1 MYTDDDYVTPNYTQ
15 EEEYQ
20 QWLKDLHQLDEKK
33 PEGKQMT
40 NIKLTESVT
49 TLYEIARQVMKAD
62 PELAE
67 EIMLCAEK
75 LNKMKPLLDGDLAE
89 IKRAT

>member
-1 MYTDDDYVTPNYTQ
+1 
-15 EEEYQ
+15 
-20 QWLKDLHQLDEKK
+20 
-33 PEGKQMT
+33 MT
-40 NIKLTESVT
+40 NIKLTESVEM
-49 TLYEIARQVMKAD
+49 LYKIARQVMKDD
-62 PELAE
+62 PALAE

>member
-1 MYTDDDYVTPNYTQ
+1 
-15 EEEYQ
+15 
-20 QWLKDLHQLDEKK
+20 
-33 PEGKQMT
+33 MT

-49 TLYEIARQVMKAD
+49 MLYEIARQVMKDD

-75 LNKMKPLLDGDLAE
+75 LNKMKPLLDGDLDE

>member
-1 MYTDDDYVTPNYTQ
+1 
-15 EEEYQ
+15 
-20 QWLKDLHQLDEKK
+20 
-33 PEGKQMT
+33 MT
-40 NIKLTESVT
+40 NIQLTESVEM
-49 TLYEIARQVMKAD
+49 LYKIARQVMKDD
-62 PELAE
+62 PALAE

>member
-1 MYTDDDYVTPNYTQ
+1 
-15 EEEYQ
+15 
-20 QWLKDLHQLDEKK
+20 
-33 PEGKQMT
+33 MT
-40 NIKLTESVT
+40 NIKLTESVEM
-49 TLYEIARQVMKAD
+49 LYKIARQVMKDD

>member
-1 MYTDDDYVTPNYTQ
+1 
-15 EEEYQ
+15 
-20 QWLKDLHQLDEKK
+20 
-33 PEGKQMT
+33 MT

-75 LNKMKPLLDGDLAE
+75 LNKMKPLLDGDLDE

>member
-1 MYTDDDYVTPNYTQ
+1 
-15 EEEYQ
+15 
-20 QWLKDLHQLDEKK
+20 
-33 PEGKQMT
+33 MT
-40 NIKLTESVT
+40 NIKLLESVT
-49 TLYEIARQVMKAD
+49 TLYEIARQVMKDD

-75 LNKMKPLLDGDLAE
+75 LNKMKPLLDGDLDE

>member
-1 MYTDDDYVTPNYTQ
+1 
-15 EEEYQ
+15 
-20 QWLKDLHQLDEKK
+20 
-33 PEGKQMT
+33 MT

-49 TLYEIARQVMKAD
+49 MLYEIARQVMKDD
-62 PELAE
+62 PALAE

-75 LNKMKPLLDGDLAE
+75 LNKMKPLLDGDLDE